1 MILGKVIGNVVST
14 VKNKT
19 LEGFKLMLVKQ
30 ADLSGNPFGK
40 PLVAVD
46 SVDAGEGDLV
56 LMLKEG
62 GSAKIVLK
70 RNKMPVNLV
79 IVGVVDTV
87 DLDGWAEAK

>member
-30 ADLSGNPFGK
+30 ADLSGNPIGK

-79 IVGVVDTV
+79 IVGVIDTV
-87 DLDGWAEAK
+87 DLDGWVEAK

>member
-14 VKNKT
+14 IKNKT
-19 LEGFKLMLVKQ
+19 LEGFKLMLVRQ
-30 ADLSGNPFGK
+30 TDLSGNLIGK

-70 RNKMPVNLV
+70 RSKMPVNLV

-87 DLDGWAEAK
+87 DLDGWVEAK